1 MKFNFIDDELMSSI
15 SFRADEENET
25 VSIKFLELKVVKRSR
40 LRNHN
45 ETKR

>member
-25 VSIKFLELKVVKRSR
+25 VSITFLELKVCKKISSP
-40 LRNHN
+40 
-45 ETKR
+45 

>member
-25 VSIKFLELKVVKRSR
+25 VSIKFVELKVCKKISSP
-40 LRNHN
+40 
-45 ETKR
+45 